1 MFYHEYPPPPPLDAY
16 IRCFWMLEHDY
27 REPFHTYEH
36 LWADTHTELIFS
48 WGERYYQKSD
58 ENKGRKIR
66 LTKNFVIG
74 PQLKQLLLYSNGVT
88 ALVAAR
94 FHPWGLTAF
103 SKVKPADLVDKIIPA
118 EEVLGSDNATLSAR
132 LATETARETK
142 LQLFI
147 DHLDHLLHTQHL
159 PDTDFETIRRMT
171 AELHRH
177 HGTQRIALLARQFD
191 ISSRQLERQFTGLT
205 GLSPKLFAK
214 ILRFNHARELIQ
226 ENPDIS
232 LASVAYEVGYAD
244 QAHFSRNFRALFQ
257 FTPAQFKARIK
268 AFQSNSNAAD
278 RDVAFVQD

>member
-1 MFYHEYPPPPPLDAY
+1 MFYHEYPPPPPLNAY

-27 REPFHTYEH
+27 REPFHTHEH

-48 WGERYYQKSD
+48 WGERYYRKSE
-58 ENKGRKIR
+58 ENKGR
-66 LTKNFVIG
+66 TMGFTQNFVIG
-74 PQLKQLLLYSNGVT
+74 PQLKQLLLYSNGFT

-94 FHPWGLTAF
+94 FLPWGFAAF
-103 SKVKPADLVDKIIPA
+103 SKVKPADLIGKVIAATK
-118 EEVLGSDNATLSAR
+118 VLGSDNATLSAR
-132 LATETARETK
+132 LSAENTRDAK

-147 DHLDHLLHTQHL
+147 DHLLHIRRR
-159 PDTDFETIRRMT
+159 PDTGFETIRRIT
-171 AELHRH
+171 AELELH
-177 HGTQRIALLARQFD
+177 HGTQRIAQLARQFG
-191 ISSRQLERQFTGLT
+191 ISSRQLERQFTGHT
-205 GLSPKLFAK
+205 GLPPKLFAK
-214 ILRFNHARELIQ
+214 ILRFNHARELIR

-257 FTPAQFKARIK
+257 FTPAQFKAWIK

>member
-36 LWADTHTELIFS
+36 LWADTHTELILS
-48 WGERYYQKSD
+48 WGELYYRKSE
-58 ENKGRKIR
+58 ENKGRKIG
-66 LTKNFVIG
+66 LTQNFVIG
-74 PQLKQLLLYSNGVT
+74 PQLKQLLLYSNGLT

-94 FHPWGLTAF
+94 FQPWGLSAF
-103 SKVKPADLVDKIIPA
+103 SKVTPADLVDKVIPA
-118 EEVLGSDNATLSAR
+118 AQVLGSDNATLSAR
-132 LATETARETK
+132 LATESTRDTK

-147 DHLDHLLHTQHL
+147 DHLLHTQRRPH
-159 PDTDFETIRRMT
+159 TDFETIQRMT
-171 AELHRH
+171 AELQLH
-177 HGTQRIALLARQFD
+177 HGTQRIALLARQFG
-191 ISSRQLERQFTGLT
+191 ISTRQLERQFTGLT
-205 GLSPKLFAK
+205 GLPPKLFAK

-268 AFQSNSNAAD
+268 AFQSSSNAAD